1 MDRAGTPLVLVDHG
15 QRIEGEI
22 GFPWQQGVDTR
33 RPLRGQFATREG
45 RGQAETQVAVT
56 ALLDHESDAA
66 AREWCVALQPAL
78 ATYSGR
84 TTTLLLE
91 IQGGSRY
98 ELSGVSLDA
107 VEAGVRPAPCART
120 EASYQ
125 LTGGAWAELPEPGV
139 HPLPSLHIEMAEDSD
154 ASWMEVSF
162 ISPDL
167 LTGSA
172 SAGWVW
178 TGGGQSLTATLEQST
193 DLQTWSLGQFQNAP
207 GYPVAVAGGWEYR
220 GRSLVPSKWKNVMCD
235 LTISSARGGKSI
247 DSLTVKNAP
256 VSLPGYPYPM
266 PAAAATLQSHLRAA
280 GFPGALVT
288 VATRPQTFGIRN
300 HTPTIAAMLQ
310 VVSGVG
316 GVTSVRAYSGGAWNH
331 IPLPAYPYAI
341 PSSQS
346 TLQSHL
352 RAAGFTGA
360 VVRLFASE
368 WTIQL
373 PNIPAGAFDRN
384 ISLTF
389 TPPDPAPYWDS
400 FGVYQGLTPDNG
412 ASGDSGNVRTPAGAP
427 LAEAAR
433 QFARLRVTP
442 TPP

>member
-1 MDRAGTPLVLVDHG
+1 MLK
-15 QRIEGEI
+15 
-22 GFPWQQGVDTR
+22 
-33 RPLRGQFATREG
+33 RG
-45 RGQAETQVAVT
+45 
-56 ALLDHESDAA
+56 
-66 AREWCVALQPAL
+66 
-78 ATYSGR
+78 
-84 TTTLLLE
+84 
-91 IQGGSRY
+91 
-98 ELSGVSLDA
+98 
-107 VEAGVRPAPCART
+107 ART
-120 EASYQ
+120 CTRIYRGTSRKRLLIRGHLAVFRDPDYSLPQ
-125 LTGGAWAELPEPGV
+125 LEF
-139 HPLPSLHIEMAEDSD
+139 EMVEDS
-154 ASWMEVSF
+154 AGSWFQVSF
-162 ISPDL
+162 VSPSL

-172 SAGWVW
+172 SSGWTW
-178 TGGGQSLTATLEQST
+178 TNASHQLAVQIEQST
-193 DLQTWSLGQFQNAP
+193 DLQSWTLGAFVDAAGSP
-207 GYPVAVAGGWEYR
+207 AAVVGGYRYTARAV
-220 GRSLVPSKWKNVMCD
+220 VPSRWSSVLTD
-235 LTISSARGGKSI
+235 LSISSDRGGKSI

-256 VSLPGYPYPM
+256 VALPGYPYAM

-288 VATRPQTFGIRN
+288 ATTRPQTFGIRN
-300 HTPTIAAMLQ
+300 HTPLVASMLQ

-360 VVRLFASE
+360 VVRLFGSE
-368 WTIQL
+368 WKIEL
-373 PNIPAGAFDRN
+373 PNILAGAFDRN

-412 ASGDSGNVRTPAGAP
+412 ASGESGNVRSPTGDP

-433 QFARLRVTP
+433 QFARLRVTRTAP
-442 TPP
+442 